1 MMVSF
6 YGGGSAT
13 VARAAAIVHL
23 IPAHE
28 TSRMAGMSSPRAY
41 YDNGSLHI
49 ETYDSIYT
57 PLPDALLGDIGFYCA
72 LARRRGGPPLR
83 VGCGTRRG
91 GLAAAPPPLAG
102 T

>member
-28 TSRMAGMSSPRAY
+28 TSRMAGLSSPRAY

-49 ETYDSIYT
+49 ESYDSIYT
-57 PLPDALLGDIGFYCA
+57 PLPDALLGDIGFFCPPA
-72 LARRRGGPPLR
+72 APRPGPSPA
-83 VGCGTRRG
+83 VAAATRRV
-91 GLAAAPPPLAG
+91 AFAPAPSAL
-102 T
+102 